1 MADTAGHEIAKG
13 EEKHQNRKKSLEALE
28 KAKQQQSSKQGR
40 FVWNA
45 ERRAYFLNKIIIN
58 NEH

>member
-13 EEKHQNRKKSLEALE
+13 EEKHQYRKKYLEALA

-40 FVWNA
+40 FVWNV
-45 ERRAYFLNKIIIN
+45 ERRAYFFKQN
-58 NEH
+58 NN

>member
-45 ERRAYFLNKIIIN
+45 ECREYFFQQN
-58 NEH
+58 NN